1 MLLKNQQIYVAYFC
15 FILNKTNLGWHHN
28 QKKSHSMR
36 NACMLQKFDIMM
48 HFKTLD
54 ENRQNLQFFMYKYIN
69 PNQIDLAL
77 SVIEWISHIM
87 MILNKPGWY
96 VMYVTIRAQEKATW
110 LSIVKRK
117 STKLK
122 WKLHL
127 MHHLKYARA
136 AKHLSCGRLST
147 ITRRRAKRLQ
157 PMHHHPTTIH
167 PCRWL

>member
-1 MLLKNQQIYVAYFC
+1 MYVAYFC
-15 FILNKTNLGWHHN
+15 FILNKTTLGWHHN
-28 QKKSHSMR
+28 QKNHTVMH
-36 NACMLQKFDIMM
+36 NACMLRKFDSMM
-48 HFKTLD
+48 RFKTLD

-69 PNQIDLAL
+69 TNQIDLAL

-122 WKLHL
+122 WKHQKI
-127 MHHLKYARA
+127 MHARA